1 MVKDKLTKKQQEEL
15 QKLTDEI
22 IQDAKKVR
30 LDYKENPSEISG
42 SITQIHENSPFL
54 KEKHERLVKI
64 DGKEL
69 KIKPDTKEKA

>member
-1 MVKDKLTKKQQEEL
+1 MMKDKLTKKEQKEL
-15 QKLTDEI
+15 QKITNEI

-30 LDYKENPSEISG
+30 LDYKENPSEMSG
-42 SITQIHENSPFL
+42 SITQVHENSPFL

>member
-1 MVKDKLTKKQQEEL
+1 MAKDKLTKKQQEEL
-15 QKLTDEI
+15 QKLTDELI
-22 IQDAKKVR
+22 RDAKKVR
-30 LDYKENPSEISG
+30 LDYKENPSEMSG
-42 SITQIHENSPFL
+42 SITQVHENSPFL